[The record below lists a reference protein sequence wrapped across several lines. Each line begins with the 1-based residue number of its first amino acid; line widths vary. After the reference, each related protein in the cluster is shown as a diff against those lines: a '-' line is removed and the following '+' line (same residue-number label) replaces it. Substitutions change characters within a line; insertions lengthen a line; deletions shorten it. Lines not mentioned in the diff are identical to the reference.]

1 MDFIVSFPEEDTIFI
16 GLFMMDVK
24 ESGKGKGSFIINEI
38 LAAFKKEG
46 YKKARLAYMKG
57 NSQSRRFW
65 EKCGF
70 TETGI
75 EKENNHG
82 IAVVLEKIL

>member
-1 MDFIVSFPEEDTIFI
+1 
-16 GLFMMDVK
+16 MMDIK

-70 TETGI
+70 AETGI
-75 EKENNHG
+75 EKYCDDILTNYKLE
-82 IAVVLEKIL
+82 VVEAEYEYFRNEFE